1 MFILVFDVIV
11 QPQQLHTQEFSLQFF
26 SILAHFS
33 ESEVFA
39 PSESRRQP
47 NRRID
52 YDEDIYDY
60 DVNAFDNQ
68 DMDLYYKC
76 KQKALMRGRSLKNNE
91 DMPSFKHFPKKEHIF
106 KNR

>member
-1 MFILVFDVIV
+1 MVARHLIIT
-11 QPQQLHTQEFSLQFF
+11 HTHFHCNFF
-26 SILAHFS
+26 SSKFLAHFS

-52 YDEDIYDY
+52 YDEDVYDY
-60 DVNAFDNQ
+60 DMNAFDNQ

-91 DMPSFKHFPKKEHIF
+91 DMPSFEHFPKRDILKSRYI
-106 KNR
+106 